1 MRVWVKRDSGQYW
14 PTICQIYQ
22 AAASAL
28 EYDSNSQRLFVGLGS
43 GLLHE
48 YKLSGDLNRIDPKR
62 TYSAHGGRITALQFV
77 PQMDWILSVS
87 RDKTFQWC
95 CTKTGRKLGS
105 FEAQAWC
112 MDIAYD
118 HTSSYV
124 FVADYSG
131 QINVLKLESQG
142 FQFVTTLK
150 GHQSSV
156 RSLAYDQE
164 RRVLFS
170 GGYDQII
177 VVWDIGSQKGTAYEL
192 TGHKAKL
199 TDLCFSPQVKRLL
212 SSSERG
218 NVGIWDLDIQ
228 REETAE
234 WGGGST
240 CEKCGIPFFWN
251 VKDMWTR
258 KIIGVRQ
265 HHCRKCGRAVCG
277 KCSEQES
284 TFPLMGFEIP
294 VRMCQDCHA
303 TVTTDDRTPL
313 ATFLEFKSD
322 VTDMDLDEDRW
333 IWITVGSDKIIKVW
347 DIKSTLCP

>member
-1 MRVWVKRDSGQYW
+1 
-14 PTICQIYQ
+14 
-22 AAASAL
+22 
-28 EYDSNSQRLFVGLGS
+28 
-43 GLLHE
+43 
-48 YKLSGDLNRIDPKR
+48 
-62 TYSAHGGRITALQFV
+62 
-77 PQMDWILSVS
+77 
-87 RDKTFQWC
+87 
-95 CTKTGRKLGS
+95 
-105 FEAQAWC
+105 

-118 HTSSYV
+118 HISSYV
-124 FVADYSG
+124 FVADYGG
-131 QINVLKLESQG
+131 QISVLKLESQG
-142 FQFVTTLK
+142 FQFITTLK

-164 RRVLFS
+164 SRVLFS

-258 KIIGVRQ
+258 KVIGVRQ
-265 HHCRKCGRAVCG
+265 HHCRKCGRAVCA
-277 KCSEQES
+277 KCSELES
-284 TFPLMGFEIP
+284 TYPPMGFEIP

-303 TVTTDDRTPL
+303 TVTTD
-313 ATFLEFKSD
+313 E
-322 VTDMDLDEDRW
+322 
-333 IWITVGSDKIIKVW
+333 
-347 DIKSTLCP
+347 

>member
-1 MRVWVKRDSGQYW
+1 MAAVPKTRRPELLSKLEGHTGTVNRAKIVKGEDAVITVSDDKSMRVWVKRDSGQYW

-62 TYSAHGGRITALQFV
+62 TYSAHGNRITALQFI

-118 HTSSYV
+118 HISSYV
-124 FVADYSG
+124 FVADYGG
-131 QINVLKLESQG
+131 QISVLKLESQG
-142 FQFVTTLK
+142 FQFITTLK

-164 RRVLFS
+164 SRVLFS

-228 REETAE
+228 REE
-234 WGGGST
+234 
-240 CEKCGIPFFWN
+240 
-251 VKDMWTR
+251 VKR
-258 KIIGVRQ
+258 
-265 HHCRKCGRAVCG
+265 H
-277 KCSEQES
+277 
-284 TFPLMGFEIP
+284 P
-294 VRMCQDCHA
+294 
-303 TVTTDDRTPL
+303 
-313 ATFLEFKSD
+313 SD
-322 VTDMDLDEDRW
+322 
-333 IWITVGSDKIIKVW
+333 I
-347 DIKSTLCP
+347 